1 MLFSR
6 IIVKIISLLFLF
18 SFCTANANTNTLAF
32 GISLGVTTI
41 DDLVSRRLIESKD
54 EHEGINRFTE
64 GKQYFLSPI
73 DFDDSSIQ
81 SLLVIFD
88 KNEKA
93 SAVIVTYDND
103 TFDSINYRLQKKYS
117 TRVNERSSVDN
128 SFVVYNN
135 GMNIIEFEKNDSSFQ
150 AELRIL
156 SDDFFKQY
164 KKDVSSEIL

>member
-18 SFCTANANTNTLAF
+18 SFCTVSANTNISVF

-41 DDLVSRRLIESKD
+41 DDLVSRHLIESKD

-64 GKQYFLSPI
+64 GKQYYLSPL
-73 DFDDSSIQ
+73 DFNDSSMQ

-93 SAVIVTYDND
+93 SAVIAIYDTD
-103 TFDSINYRLQKKYS
+103 DFDSINYRLQKKYA
-117 TRVNERSSVDN
+117 TRTHVRSSVDN
-128 SFVVYNN
+128 SFVTYNN
-135 GMNIIEFEKNDSSFQ
+135 GMNIIEFEKNDLNYQ

-156 SDDFFKQY
+156 SDEFFKQY
-164 KKDVSSEIL
+164 KKDISSEI